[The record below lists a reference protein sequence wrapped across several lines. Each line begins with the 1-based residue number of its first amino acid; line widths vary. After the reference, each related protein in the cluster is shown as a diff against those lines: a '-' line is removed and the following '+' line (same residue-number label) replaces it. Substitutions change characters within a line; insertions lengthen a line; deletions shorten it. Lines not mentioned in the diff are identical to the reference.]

1 MVTTMRVESIQDV
14 ASIATAIGVFFA
26 AFQLWH
32 TRARAITT
40 FEDSLA
46 NEYREI
52 VGRLPTEALL
62 GESLTPEVRRMK
74 FHEFYRYFDLTNN
87 QIFLR
92 QIGRISKKTWEFWSE
107 GIQTNLTRP
116 AFSDSWAEIS
126 RRAGSDFS
134 ELRRLNA
141 EGFKSDPRRW

>member
-14 ASIATAIGVFFA
+14 ASIATAIGVFSA
-26 AFQLWH
+26 ASQLWH

-107 GIQTNLTRP
+107 GMQTNLARP
-116 AFSDSWAEIS
+116 AISDSWAEIS
-126 RRAGSDFS
+126 RREGSDFS

-141 EGFKSDPRRW
+141 EGFKSDPRR

>member
-1 MVTTMRVESIQDV
+1 MRILSIQDL

-46 NEYREI
+46 NEYRQI
-52 VGRLPTEALL
+52 TAKLPMEALL
-62 GESLTPEVRRMK
+62 GEVLAPDGQK
-74 FHEFYRYFDLTNN
+74 ANLHEFYRYFDLTNN

-92 QIGRISKKTWEFWSE
+92 QIRRISKKTWRFWAE
-107 GIQTNLTRP
+107 GIQTNLARP
-116 AFSDSWAEIS
+116 AFAESWAEIS

-134 ELRRLNA
+134 ELRRLIA
-141 EGFKSDPRRW
+141 EGFKTDPRKW